1 MKPAARTARLAALV
15 ALLLAAA
22 LELPACARPVSAAAP
37 AGPLPQPGQ
46 VKLEPLPDYVRVAP
60 VERISG
66 GGVTAAT
73 GRVTFDEER
82 ASRVGSPVSGRVVDL
97 LVHPGDRV
105 RKGQGLLVIASPDA
119 ESAVADHVAALAD
132 AAVAE
137 KALERVGRLFSEQ
150 AVPYKE
156 VLQAQS
162 DSTKAAAA
170 VARARARLEV
180 LGIDPARAARTAR
193 FVLRAPIDGTV
204 VDRPAFP
211 GMEVRP
217 DSGAPLVTVA
227 DLSRLWVLADVY
239 ERDLAL
245 VAAGRAATIRVP
257 AWPERAF
264 PGTVT
269 HVGDVVDPA
278 TRTVKVRVDV
288 ENPQRALKPE
298 MFARVTLAGGPGTPA
313 LAIPSEALLSDG
325 PGSAVIVALGGGRF
339 EKRAIE
345 SGPEHDGRVR
355 VLAGLHDG
363 EQVVVDGAIYLRAA
377 IEGL

>member
-1 MKPAARTARLAALV
+1 MKPAALV
-15 ALLLAAA
+15 ALAAA
-22 LELPACARPVSAAAP
+22 LAALPACARRASAVAP
-37 AGPLPQPGQ
+37 EDGPPPPGQ
-46 VKLEPLPDYVRVAP
+46 VKLDPLPDYVRVAP
-60 VERISG
+60 VERSAD

-82 ASRVGSPVSGRVVDL
+82 ASRVGSPVSGRVVEL
-97 LVHPGDRV
+97 LVRPGDRV

-119 ESAVADHVAALAD
+119 ESAAADHVAALAD

-137 KALERVGRLFSEQ
+137 KGLERVRRLYAEQ

-156 VLQAQS
+156 VLQAES

-180 LGIDPARAARTAR
+180 LGIDPAHATRATR

-211 GMEVRP
+211 GMEVRA
-217 DSGAPLVTVA
+217 DSGAPLATVA
-227 DLSRLWVLADVY
+227 DLSRLWVIADVY
-239 ERDLAL
+239 ERDLAR
-245 VAAGRAATIRVP
+245 VATGRPATLRVP
-257 AWPERAF
+257 AWPDRSF
-264 PGTVT
+264 TGTVS
-269 HVGDVVDPA
+269 HVGEVVDPA
-278 TRTVKVRVDV
+278 TRTVKVRIEVA
-288 ENPQRALKPE
+288 NPQLALKPE
-298 MFARVTLAGGPGTPA
+298 MFARVTLAAAPGAPA
-313 LAIPSEALLSDG
+313 LTIPSEALLSDG

-339 EKRAIE
+339 EKRAVE

-363 EQVVVDGAIYLRAA
+363 ERVVVDGALYLRAA
-377 IEGL
+377 IEGM